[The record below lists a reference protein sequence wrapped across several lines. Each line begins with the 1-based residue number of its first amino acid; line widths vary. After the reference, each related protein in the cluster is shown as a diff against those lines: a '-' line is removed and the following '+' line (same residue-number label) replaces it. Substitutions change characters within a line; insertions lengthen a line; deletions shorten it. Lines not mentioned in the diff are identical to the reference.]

1 MMPPGSRRTVS
12 GLPFRRLMNGLLF
25 GAIVL
30 TACLMPAQSDTYWH
44 LRAGQDFWRTHAVP
58 LVDSY
63 SHTAAGAFWPNHEWL
78 WQAVSFAVFHAGGF
92 PLLTLAGAAL
102 VTLAFALVHRLMV
115 GTAGTRFVLMALAMP
130 LSASVW
136 ALRPQIASLALLAL
150 LLTLIVRERYLWLP
164 PLFALWANVHGA
176 VALGGVV
183 LGAVAVAAVWKA
195 RRPDA
200 DDPGARA
207 RALKLVTAL
216 PVCALATALTP
227 LGFKL
232 WSFIFESTG
241 RSREIGID
249 EWQPAYPTKPLEIGF
264 WLIALTFL
272 ALVIN
277 NNRRRAR
284 ADWPTLALAAA
295 ALAILPLAARA
306 GRNIAPFLLVVIPAA
321 SRLLGASFTF
331 ARKARPAAADV
342 DRPRFNLAFLSA
354 FVVIGVA
361 TVGTA
366 WATSLPRLGWQ
377 PVSAGALAAVR
388 ACPGPLYNRYG
399 EGGFLIWLTPERP
412 VFLDS
417 RQDPYPRGFVRDAL
431 AIEAAGDFAAMFAR
445 HGVRCAFLPA
455 SSPTLRRLQSAGW
468 LTRFSDDR
476 WTVLAA
482 PDGP

>member
-1 MMPPGSRRTVS
+1 MMAARSGRTVS
-12 GLPFRRLMNGLLF
+12 GLPFRRLMVGLLF

-44 LRAGQDFWRTHAVP
+44 LRAGQDVWRTHAVP
-58 LVDSY
+58 LVESY
-63 SHTAAGAFWPNHEWL
+63 SHTAAGAFWPNHEGL
-78 WQAVSFAVFHAGGF
+78 WQAASFALYRAGGF

-102 VTLAFALVHRLMV
+102 VTLAFALVYRLLV
-115 GTAGTRFVLMALAMP
+115 GPTATRFVLMALAMP

-136 ALRPQIASLALLAL
+136 ALRPQIASLALLAI
-150 LLTLIVRERYLWLP
+150 LLTLVVRERYLWLP

-183 LGAVAVAAVWKA
+183 LGAVALAAIWQA
-195 RRPDA
+195 RRRNEL
-200 DDPGARA
+200 GARR
-207 RALKLVTAL
+207 RAATLVLML
-216 PVCALATALTP
+216 PLCALATTLTP

-232 WSFIFESTG
+232 WSFIFESVG

-249 EWQPAYPTKPLEIGF
+249 EWRPAYPTKPLEIGF
-264 WLIALTFL
+264 WILALAFL
-272 ALVIN
+272 ALVVW
-277 NNRRRAR
+277 RRRAR

-295 ALAILPLAARA
+295 ALAIFPLAARA

-321 SRLLGASFTF
+321 SRLLGEAFTF
-331 ARKARPAAADV
+331 ARQARLATADV
-342 DRPRFNLAFLSA
+342 DRPRFNLAFLSV
-354 FVVIGVA
+354 FVVVGVA

-431 AIEAAGDFAAMFAR
+431 EIEAEGDFSAMFAR

-455 SSPTLRRLQSAGW
+455 SSPTLPRLRDAGW
-468 LTRFSDDR
+468 LTLFSDDT

-482 PDGP
+482 PGLR